1 MKKKKFILGM
11 IISMA
16 VMYPQNLMA
25 DNSEEQVI
33 SDFSDGILY
42 EDTEAETGL
51 FSSGD
56 TYADKDVMLD
66 DKEKTADEVQLYGS
80 TDDYAQNQIELN
92 QYYNASELIDSWG
105 YMLRLNI
112 PKDGRIKIKVI
123 DCNTKVFDTIFY
135 LPDTSDTFTAR
146 YWKEVGIDSV
156 DSGWITVNSGI
167 YIPKFHT
174 RGDINRE
181 ARLIVEYQGED
192 EYNGE
197 KENNDTYDNANVIE
211 PNIVYEGNYSKNKDI
226 DMYKFQ
232 MQKSGLAV
240 INIKENDDPGYASIY
255 EEDVK
260 GNIYDIKRIMN
271 SGRLRL
277 APGNYFIKV
286 SPNLFSDDSEYSLNV
301 NVTYEEPE
309 VFEQEKNNVRSQANV
324 KQANTWY
331 TGNLNT
337 KEDIDYFRFDIEKR
351 SYLALEFKVP
361 RQLTPGIIGITLYDS
376 QMKMLQS
383 QKNTANP
390 YFITEEKVY
399 PAGTYY
405 VRVEGGD
412 FNKDYSFNLNQREVA
427 SKKNIADL
435 SFSKIPSM
443 QYTGKNITP
452 LPVIKDGKNVLEN
465 GKDYTLSYN
474 KNKNIGSAGIKITGI
489 GNYTGTKIIKFNIV
503 PKKVSLNAVKQSGN
517 GKLKISWT
525 KSSGAQGYEIYR
537 YIKPNG
543 TYRKVKSISNV
554 NTLNY
559 TDSGLKNGTK
569 YYYKIRAYKKVSGK
583 TYYSAY
589 SNIRYSTT
597 TNAAPKIEG
606 TYTFNSSNYG
616 TVTLTIYKSGST
628 YYVRAYGR
636 GGKMNTT
643 EVLYKYGNGYK
654 AFYDHKGGDVFISVS
669 NVTSSGIKVNFPR
682 ISEFNGTYKRQ

>member
-1 MKKKKFILGM
+1 MRKKILVGSILGL
-11 IISMA
+11 
-16 VMYPQNLMA
+16 LMVFGSSEIFA
-25 DNSEEQVI
+25 AEIDKGTELFSDSTNSEGWSWE
-33 SDFSDGILY
+33 SEKLFSDGGNF
-42 EDTEAETGL
+42 TAK
-51 FSSGD
+51 
-56 TYADKDVMLD
+56 DKNEESPEEIEGEENTVSAPWDPTIDL
-66 DKEKTADEVQLYGS
+66 
-80 TDDYAQNQIELN
+80 ELN
-92 QYYNASELIDSWG
+92 TEYNVINMETFDNTMNNGTMCYLFKTQ
-105 YMLRLNI
+105 I
-112 PKDGRIKIKVI
+112 PENGRIRIEISDCTFKVI
-123 DCNTKVFDTIFY
+123 QNFLSLDGWG
-135 LPDTSDTFTAR
+135 PSTF
-146 YWKEVGIDSV
+146 WKIGVDNY
-156 DSGWITVNSGI
+156 DSGWITVKPGELSGYI
-167 YIPKFHT
+167 YT
-174 RGDINRE
+174 YDVDINRE
-181 ARLIVEYQGED
+181 ARFIIRYERQNEYLGES
-192 EYNGE
+192 EE
-197 KENNDTYDNANVIE
+197 NDTYDTATLIQ
-211 PNIVYEGNYSKNKDI
+211 PNQTYEGNYSKSGDKDI
-226 DMYKFQ
+226 YKFH
-232 MQKSGLAV
+232 MDSPGRAEIV
-240 INIKENDDPGYASIY
+240 IQNENEKAEGVLY
-255 EEDVK
+255 EEDENGNVYKIAEINKVK
-260 GNIYDIKRIMN
+260 NVRLQAGNF
-271 SGRLRL
+271 
-277 APGNYFIKV
+277 FIDTCPSRQYSV
-286 SPNLFSDDSEYSLNV
+286 RVGVEYESPDA
-301 NVTYEEPE
+301 
-309 VFEQEKNNVRSQANV
+309 FEQEKNNVRSQANE
-324 KQANTWY
+324 KQVNTWY

-337 KEDIDYFRFDIEKR
+337 PEDIDYFRFDIAKK
-351 SYLALEFKVP
+351 SYLSMEFKVP
-361 RQLTPGIIGITLYDS
+361 RQLEPNIIGITLYDS
-376 QMKMLQS
+376 QLNELQS
-383 QKNTANP
+383 AKNTANP
-390 YFITEEKVY
+390 YLCTKEKVY

-405 VRVEGGD
+405 IRIEGGD
-412 FNKDYSFNLNQREVA
+412 FDKDYSFNLNQREVA
-427 SKKNIADL
+427 SRKNIAEL
-435 SFSKIPSM
+435 SFSKISSM

-452 LPVIKDGKNVLEN
+452 TPVIKDGDTVLKE
-465 GKDYTLSYN
+465 GRDYTLSYN

-503 PKKVSLNAVKQSGN
+503 PKKVSLNSVKQSGN

-537 YIKPNG
+537 YIKPNE

-569 YYYKIRAYKKVSGK
+569 YYYKIRAYKKVSGQ